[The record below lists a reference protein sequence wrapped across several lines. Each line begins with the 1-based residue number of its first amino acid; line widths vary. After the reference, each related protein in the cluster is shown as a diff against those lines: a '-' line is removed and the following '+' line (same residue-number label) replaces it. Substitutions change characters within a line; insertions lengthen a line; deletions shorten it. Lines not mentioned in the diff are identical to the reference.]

1 VAVPPD
7 RRGELVGLAD
17 VFRARVVDVSPEAL
31 VFEVA
36 GHPEEVEAF
45 EELVR
50 PHGIVELARTG
61 RIGLARAS
69 VKKRSRPRVPA

>member
-1 VAVPPD
+1 
-7 RRGELVGLAD
+7 
-17 VFRARVVDVSPEAL
+17 

-45 EELVR
+45 EELAR
-50 PHGIVELARTG
+50 PHGIVELVRTG